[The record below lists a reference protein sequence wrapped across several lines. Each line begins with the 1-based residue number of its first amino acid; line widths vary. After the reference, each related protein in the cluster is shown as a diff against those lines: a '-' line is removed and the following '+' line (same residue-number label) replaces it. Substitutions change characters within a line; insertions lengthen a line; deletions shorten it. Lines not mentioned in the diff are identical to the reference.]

1 MEIEDHCRQ
10 LFNASHL
17 AEVRDFAALDANS
30 KLAHV
35 EEDNEQCQQ
44 HIEQLEAV
52 TTEMEARIQEL
63 EQLLA
68 AAQE

>member
-1 MEIEDHCRQ
+1 MEIEDYHRQ
-10 LFNASHL
+10 LFNANHL

-30 KLAHV
+30 KLVHA
-35 EEDNEQCQQ
+35 EEDNEQYQH
-44 HIEQLEAV
+44 HIEQLETV